1 MANEVRVKVI
11 LDDDGTMRLT
21 EKSAKKLGLQLDDL
35 GKNTVKVDRG
45 LKGVAQ
51 AGANGVEKDDPGID
65 ETN

>member
-45 LKGVAQ
+45 LKLSL
-51 AGANGVEKDDPGID
+51 IHI
-65 ETN
+65 